1 VAIGTALGLGLL
13 LITQQTGLDYA
24 ALGGASDS
32 YEASYK
38 GLHLSSLVYPRL
50 YASDVLAG
58 MVAVFLTA
66 LLSVVWPIMRIAR
79 MEPMEAM
86 RL

>member
-1 VAIGTALGLGLL
+1 
-13 LITQQTGLDYA
+13 
-24 ALGGASDS
+24 
-32 YEASYK
+32 
-38 GLHLSSLVYPRL
+38 
-50 YASDVLAG
+50 